1 MANLLINRERMMEVT
16 WAGDGKQHPSAVNLS
31 ILTEDRQGQLAAL
44 MNVIDQIKTNI
55 RDLRTDSQAQRDG
68 NRRIDFTID
77 ISDLKHLEKVV
88 HALQKVPGVIDVER
102 QTAVTAQPASR

>member
-1 MANLLINRERMMEVT
+1 
-16 WAGDGKQHPSAVNLS
+16 
-31 ILTEDRQGQLAAL
+31 LTEDRQGQLAAL

-88 HALQKVPGVIDVER
+88 NALQKVPGVIDVER
-102 QTAVTAQPASR
+102 QTAANAQSASR